1 MLEKQVALITIKK
14 KNYTLPITDFNH
26 KLGDELISI
35 TLEDETRLY
44 TGTNNVIII
53 NGDSEIMNAI
63 LNMGDFYTPEKD
75 TQGKIKVKKLT
86 KDNSLKLINGGK
98 NE

>member
-1 MLEKQVALITIKK
+1 MLENQVALITVGE

-63 LNMGDFYTPEKD
+63 LNMGDFYTSEKD
-75 TQGKIKVKKLT
+75 AQGKIKVKKLT
-86 KDNSLKLINGGK
+86 RDNSLKLINGGK

>member
-1 MLEKQVALITIKK
+1 MLENQVALITVGE

-53 NGDSEIMNAI
+53 NGDPEIMNAI

-86 KDNSLKLINGGK
+86 RDNSLKLINGGK